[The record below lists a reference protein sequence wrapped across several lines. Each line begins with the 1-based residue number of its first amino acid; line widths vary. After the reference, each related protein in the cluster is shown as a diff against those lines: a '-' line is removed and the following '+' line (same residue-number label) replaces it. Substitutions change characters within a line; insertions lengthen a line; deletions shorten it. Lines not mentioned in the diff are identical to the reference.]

1 MIEETDTDI
10 EVRKYREAE
19 DARALGIELYPNL
32 AGTSINPLPTND
44 IDQYFADLG
53 AAVDG
58 VKDTVVGAAAG
69 VRQVAQEGIDS
80 TVDFLGERIKDFYR
94 VNGFGKALGATDEDE
109 EKYINGMYDSLL
121 QELDR
126 RGINTDLPLKSLQP
140 DTEIGIMSREMT
152 AYLTGFLMGKPSFK
166 KAEGLGDSVLD
177 TIGDWGYRLLSNV
190 RANSVGAHSLNVEE
204 ANLSQ
209 LAVEL
214 GFAQELNDYFA
225 EGSLADQAAEATA
238 DELAMRANPDMRGR
252 GDELTAE
259 ARLMRKVDT
268 ILEDNVAGATIAAAI
283 MAAAKSFKVAK
294 AFPKTTG
301 AVATGAVMAPDEGET
316 APVSAVSRAA
326 KPAMST
332 ADNMGGAARAV
343 DDAADLDELG
353 FFSQAQRAAE
363 GLGMDKGTGEQFRSM
378 LKKAGVKDDEL
389 KWTGLDVLLA
399 KDRVTKQ
406 QIIDHIDANRIELQE
421 RELVPAGPGDYE
433 QGTAQF
439 DQNSGEVIDDPIE
452 YEGRAEDWI
461 YDMNRID
468 PDDPESIKDEYWWE
482 PFQAALVAE
491 SGSGPDGLEN
501 AMRILEKIKKN
512 GYDSLAGLDRR
523 EADDALLAVAREEY
537 MQNPY
542 MRWVDEAG
550 RDAGI
555 GYEIVGNDDVG
566 YIIRDPDGVVVDTGS
581 DVPYSFN
588 EAMVRAERDAIDT
601 DRIGSSD
608 GGFEEDGFAQHQ
620 QYTQPGGDNYR
631 EILLSLPR
639 FEGDPDRATIMLS
652 DADQQEL
659 LVLEEKLA
667 KIDALAKQATPDML
681 RTTDLRLTPAET
693 QRLKELQEK
702 VRTVDGK
709 KRELL
714 GFRGGHYS
722 ERNLVVHARV
732 SDRTDNNGKK
742 VLYIEELQSDWGQ
755 RGRDDGF
762 FAPGTRDQKTIVD
775 EMNAL
780 YEPFVDELWEAITAE
795 NPGGFFQF
803 QTLDNLTGNSRTN
816 EKLRQLK
823 LYFRQTFD
831 DYSIITMKD
840 IARYVPEALQPSEA
854 TQGALDTANRVIK
867 LADEKKAATGLAK
880 GPFVT
885 STDKWV
891 TVAMKRM
898 LRKAIE
904 EGYDYVAWTPGQIQA
919 TRWNNKG
926 LITAYD
932 TVIPKNS
939 QKLVDRIDKGTKLE
953 TINIAF
959 PDDGGYYVIG
969 STSGSGG
976 PPTLAIPITAALR
989 NQAPG
994 GMPLF
999 SGAGAAV
1006 VGGGAAVSQRK
1017 GDDRQMEMQF

>member
-10 EVRKYREAE
+10 EVRKYT
-19 DARALGIELYPNL
+19 DAQAARDLGIELYPNL

-58 VKDTVVGAAAG
+58 VKDTAAGVVAG
-69 VRQVAQEGIDS
+69 VRQVAQEGIDT
-80 TVDFLGERIKDFYR
+80 TVDFMGERIKDFYR
-94 VNGFGKALGATDEDE
+94 INGFGKALGATDEAE
-109 EKYINGMYDSLL
+109 EEYISGMYDSLL

-152 AYLTGFLMGKPSFK
+152 AYLTGFLMSKPSFK

-268 ILEDNVAGATIAAAI
+268 VLEDNVAGATIAAAI

-301 AVATGAVMAPDEGET
+301 AVATGAVMAPEDGET
-316 APVSAVSRAA
+316 SPLSAAGRAA

-363 GLGMDKGTGEQFRSM
+363 GLGMEKGTGEQFLSM
-378 LKKAGVKDDEL
+378 LKKAGVKEDEL

-406 QIIDHIDANRIELQE
+406 EIIDHIDANRIELQE
-421 RELVPAGPGDYE
+421 RELVPADDDGYE
-433 QGTAQF
+433 SGIAQF
-439 DQNSGEVIDDPIE
+439 NANGGEVIDEPAD
-452 YEGRAEDWI
+452 YEWRTEDWI
-461 YDMNRID
+461 SDMNRID

-491 SGSGPDGLEN
+491 SGGGPDGLEN
-501 AMRILEKIKKN
+501 AMRILDKIKKN

-523 EADDALLAVAREEY
+523 EADDALLVVARDEY
-537 MQNPY
+537 MIEPY
-542 MRWVDEAG
+542 RRWVDEAN
-550 RDAGI
+550 
-555 GYEIVGNDDVG
+555 GYEIVGNDSIG

-608 GGFEEDGFAQHQ
+608 GGFEEDGYSQYQ
-620 QYTQPGGDNYR
+620 EYTQPGGDNYR

-659 LVLEEKLA
+659 LVLEQKLA

-693 QRLKELQEK
+693 QRLNELQQK
-702 VRTVDGK
+702 VRAVDGK

-762 FAPGTRDQKTIVD
+762 FATGARDQKTIVE

-780 YEPFVDELWEAITAE
+780 YEPFVDELWEALTAE
-795 NPGGFFQF
+795 NPGGFFQT

-831 DYSIITMKD
+831 DYSILTVSD
-840 IARYVPEALQPSEA
+840 IARAVPKALQPSEA
-854 TQGALDTANRVIK
+854 TQGALDIAGRVIK
-867 LADEKKAATGLAK
+867 LADEKRASGGLAK

-919 TRWNNKG
+919 DRWRNQG

-953 TINIAF
+953 VIQIDIPNDLKLSGNISVGT
-959 PDDGGYYVIG
+959 GG
-969 STSGSGG
+969 SQSQD
-976 PPTLAIPITAALR
+976 TLAIPITDAMR

-994 GMPLF
+994 GLPLF
-999 SGAGAAV
+999 SGGGAAV

>member
-10 EVRKYREAE
+10 EVRKYT
-19 DARALGIELYPNL
+19 DAKAARDLGIEPYPNL

-58 VKDTVVGAAAG
+58 VKDTAAGVVAG
-69 VRQVAQEGIDS
+69 VRQVAQEGIDT
-80 TVDFLGERIKDFYR
+80 TVDFMGERIKDFYR
-94 VNGFGKALGATDEDE
+94 INGFGKALGATDEAE
-109 EKYINGMYDSLL
+109 EEYISGMYDSLL
-121 QELDR
+121 QELES

-152 AYLTGFLMGKPSFK
+152 AYLTGFLMSKPSFK

-301 AVATGAVMAPDEGET
+301 AVVGGAAMAPDDGET
-316 APVSAVSRAA
+316 SPLSAAGRAA

-363 GLGMDKGTGEQFRSM
+363 GLGMEKGTGQQFRSM

-389 KWTGLDVLLA
+389 TWTGLDVLLA

-406 QIIDHIDANRIELQE
+406 EIIDHIDANRIELQE
-421 RELVPAGPGDYE
+421 RELVPTDDDGYE
-433 QGTAQF
+433 SGIAQF
-439 DQNSGEVIDDPIE
+439 NAIGGEVIDEPAD
-452 YEGRAEDWI
+452 YEWRTEDWVS
-461 YDMNRID
+461 DMNRID
-468 PDDPESIKDEYWWE
+468 PDDPESITEEYWWE
-482 PFQAALVAE
+482 QFQAALVAE

-501 AMRILEKIKKN
+501 AMRILDKIKKN

-523 EADDALLAVAREEY
+523 EADDALLVVARDEY
-537 MQNPY
+537 MAEPY
-542 MRWVDEAG
+542 RRWVDEAN
-550 RDAGI
+550 
-555 GYEIVGNDDVG
+555 GYEIVGNDSIG

-608 GGFEEDGFAQHQ
+608 GGFEEDGYAQHQ
-620 QYTQPGGDNYR
+620 EYTQPGGDNYR

-659 LVLEEKLA
+659 LVLQQRKA
-667 KIDALAKQATPDML
+667 AMDNQPPGVIDPGFMMTQKDLDRLRELEQA
-681 RTTDLRLTPAET
+681 A
-693 QRLKELQEK
+693 
-702 VRTVDGK
+702 RTVEGK

-762 FAPGTRDQKTIVD
+762 FVPGARDQKTIVD

-780 YEPFVDELWEAITAE
+780 FDPFVDELWEAITAD

-803 QTLDNLTGNSRTN
+803 QTLDNLSGQALTN
-816 EKLRQLK
+816 EKIRQIK
-823 LYFRQTFD
+823 LYFRHTFD
-831 DYSIITMKD
+831 DYSIISMAD
-840 IARYVPEALQPSEA
+840 VARYVPKALQPSEA
-854 TQGALDTANRVIK
+854 TQGALDTAGRVIK
-867 LADEKKAATGLAK
+867 LADEKRAATGLAK

-904 EGYDYVAWTPGQIQA
+904 EGYDYVAWTPGKVQA
-919 TRWNNKG
+919 DRWNNKG

-939 QKLVDRIDKGTKLE
+939 QKLLDRIDKGTKLE

-976 PPTLAIPITAALR
+976 QPTLAIPITDAMR

-994 GMPLF
+994 GLPLF
-999 SGAGAAV
+999 SGGGAAV
-1006 VGGGAAVSQRK
+1006 VGGGAAVSQ
-1017 GDDRQMEMQF
+1017 GQGESAQMEMQF

>member
-10 EVRKYREAE
+10 EVRKYT
-19 DARALGIELYPNL
+19 DAQAARDLGIEPYPNL

-58 VKDTVVGAAAG
+58 VKDTAAGVVAG
-69 VRQVAQEGIDS
+69 VRQVAQEGIDT
-80 TVDFLGERIKDFYR
+80 TVDFMGERIKDFYR
-94 VNGFGKALGATDEDE
+94 INGFGKALGATDEAE
-109 EKYINGMYDSLL
+109 EEYISGMYDSLL

-152 AYLTGFLMGKPSFK
+152 AYLTGFLMSKPSFK

-268 ILEDNVAGATIAAAI
+268 VLEDNVAGATIAAAI

-301 AVATGAVMAPDEGET
+301 AVATGAVMAPEDGET
-316 APVSAVSRAA
+316 SPLSAAGRAA

-363 GLGMDKGTGEQFRSM
+363 GLGMEKGTGEQFLSM
-378 LKKAGVKDDEL
+378 LKKAGVKEDEL

-406 QIIDHIDANRIELQE
+406 EIIDHIDANRIELQE
-421 RELVPAGPGDYE
+421 RELVPADDDGYE
-433 QGTAQF
+433 SGIAQF
-439 DQNSGEVIDDPIE
+439 NANGGEVIDEPAD
-452 YEGRAEDWI
+452 YEWRTEDWI
-461 YDMNRID
+461 SDMNRID

-491 SGSGPDGLEN
+491 SGGGPDGLEN
-501 AMRILEKIKKN
+501 AMRILDKIKKN

-523 EADDALLAVAREEY
+523 EADDALLVVARDEY
-537 MQNPY
+537 MIEPY
-542 MRWVDEAG
+542 RRWVDEAN
-550 RDAGI
+550 
-555 GYEIVGNDDVG
+555 GYEIVGNDSIG

-608 GGFEEDGFAQHQ
+608 GGFEEDGYSQYQ
-620 QYTQPGGDNYR
+620 EYTQPGGDNYR

-659 LVLEEKLA
+659 LVLEQKLA

-693 QRLKELQEK
+693 QRLNELQQK
-702 VRTVDGK
+702 VRAVDGK

-762 FAPGTRDQKTIVD
+762 FATGARDQKTIVE

-780 YEPFVDELWEAITAE
+780 YEPFVDELWEALTAE
-795 NPGGFFQF
+795 NPGGFFQT

-831 DYSIITMKD
+831 DYSILTVSD
-840 IARYVPEALQPSEA
+840 IARAVPKALQPSEA
-854 TQGALDTANRVIK
+854 TQGALDIAGRVIK
-867 LADEKKAATGLAK
+867 LADEKRASGGLAK

-919 TRWNNKG
+919 DRWRNQG

-953 TINIAF
+953 VIQIDIPNDLKLSGNISVGT
-959 PDDGGYYVIG
+959 GG
-969 STSGSGG
+969 SQSQD
-976 PPTLAIPITAALR
+976 TLAIPITDAMR

-994 GMPLF
+994 GLPLF
-999 SGAGAAV
+999 SGGGAAV

>member
-10 EVRKYREAE
+10 EVRKYT
-19 DARALGIELYPNL
+19 DAQAARDLGIELYPSL

-58 VKDTVVGAAAG
+58 VKDTAAGVVAG
-69 VRQVAQEGIDS
+69 VRQVAQEGIDT
-80 TVDFLGERIKDFYR
+80 TVDFMGERIKDFYR
-94 VNGFGKALGATDEDE
+94 INGFGKALGATDEAE
-109 EKYINGMYDSLL
+109 EEYISGMYDSLL

-152 AYLTGFLMGKPSFK
+152 AYLTGFLMSKPSFK

-268 ILEDNVAGATIAAAI
+268 VLEDNVAGATIAAAI

-301 AVATGAVMAPDEGET
+301 AVATGAVMAPEDGET
-316 APVSAVSRAA
+316 SPLSAAGRAA

-363 GLGMDKGTGEQFRSM
+363 GLGMEKGTGEQFLSM
-378 LKKAGVKDDEL
+378 LKKAGVKEDEL

-406 QIIDHIDANRIELQE
+406 EIIDHIDANRIELQE
-421 RELVPAGPGDYE
+421 RELVPADDDGYE
-433 QGTAQF
+433 SGIAQF
-439 DQNSGEVIDDPIE
+439 NANGGEVIDEPAD
-452 YEGRAEDWI
+452 YEWRTEDWI
-461 YDMNRID
+461 SDMNRID

-491 SGSGPDGLEN
+491 SGGGPDGLEN
-501 AMRILEKIKKN
+501 AMRILDKIKKN

-523 EADDALLAVAREEY
+523 EADDALLVVARDEY
-537 MQNPY
+537 MIEPY
-542 MRWVDEAG
+542 RRWVDEAN
-550 RDAGI
+550 
-555 GYEIVGNDDVG
+555 GYEIVGNDSIG

-608 GGFEEDGFAQHQ
+608 GGFEEDGYSQYQ
-620 QYTQPGGDNYR
+620 EYTQPGGDNYR

-659 LVLEEKLA
+659 LVLEQKLA

-693 QRLKELQEK
+693 QRLNELQQK
-702 VRTVDGK
+702 VRAVDGK

-762 FAPGTRDQKTIVD
+762 FATGARDQKTIVE

-780 YEPFVDELWEAITAE
+780 YEPFVDELWEALTAE
-795 NPGGFFQF
+795 NPGGFFQT

-831 DYSIITMKD
+831 DYSILTVSD
-840 IARYVPEALQPSEA
+840 IARAVPKALQPSEA
-854 TQGALDTANRVIK
+854 TQGALDIAGRVIK
-867 LADEKKAATGLAK
+867 LADEKRASGGLAK

-919 TRWNNKG
+919 DRWRNQG

-953 TINIAF
+953 VIQIDIPNDLKLSGNISVGT
-959 PDDGGYYVIG
+959 GG
-969 STSGSGG
+969 SQSQD
-976 PPTLAIPITAALR
+976 TLAIPITDAMR

-994 GMPLF
+994 GLPLF
-999 SGAGAAV
+999 SGGGAAV

>member
-10 EVRKYREAE
+10 EVRKYT
-19 DARALGIELYPNL
+19 DAQAARDLGIELYPNL

-58 VKDTVVGAAAG
+58 VKDTAAGVVAG
-69 VRQVAQEGIDS
+69 VRQVAQEGIDT
-80 TVDFLGERIKDFYR
+80 TVDFMGERIKDFYR
-94 VNGFGKALGATDEDE
+94 INGFGKALGATDEAE
-109 EKYINGMYDSLL
+109 EEYISGMYDSLL

-152 AYLTGFLMGKPSFK
+152 AYLTGFLMSKPSFK

-268 ILEDNVAGATIAAAI
+268 VLEDNVAGATIAAAI

-301 AVATGAVMAPDEGET
+301 AVATGAVMAPEDGET
-316 APVSAVSRAA
+316 SPLSAAGRAA

-363 GLGMDKGTGEQFRSM
+363 GLGMEKGTGEQFLSM
-378 LKKAGVKDDEL
+378 LKKAGVKEDEL

-406 QIIDHIDANRIELQE
+406 EIIDHIDANRIELQE
-421 RELVPAGPGDYE
+421 RELVPADDDGYE
-433 QGTAQF
+433 SGIAQF
-439 DQNSGEVIDDPIE
+439 NANGGEVIDEPAD
-452 YEGRAEDWI
+452 YEWRTEDWI
-461 YDMNRID
+461 SDMNRID

-491 SGSGPDGLEN
+491 SGGGPDGLEN
-501 AMRILEKIKKN
+501 AMRILDKIKKN

-523 EADDALLAVAREEY
+523 EADDALLVVARDEY
-537 MQNPY
+537 MIEPY
-542 MRWVDEAG
+542 RRWVDEAN
-550 RDAGI
+550 
-555 GYEIVGNDDVG
+555 GYEIVGNDSIG

-608 GGFEEDGFAQHQ
+608 GGFEEDGYSQYQ
-620 QYTQPGGDNYR
+620 EYTQPGGDNYR

-659 LVLEEKLA
+659 LVLEQKLA

-693 QRLKELQEK
+693 QRLNELQQK
-702 VRTVDGK
+702 VRAVDGK

-762 FAPGTRDQKTIVD
+762 FATGARDQKTIVE

-780 YEPFVDELWEAITAE
+780 YEPFVDELWEALTAE
-795 NPGGFFQF
+795 NPGGFFQT

-831 DYSIITMKD
+831 DYSILTVSD
-840 IARYVPEALQPSEA
+840 IARAVPKALQPSEA
-854 TQGALDTANRVIK
+854 TQGALDIAGRVIK
-867 LADEKKAATGLAK
+867 LADEKKASGGLAK

-919 TRWNNKG
+919 DRWRNQG

-953 TINIAF
+953 VIQIDIPNDLKLSGNISVGT
-959 PDDGGYYVIG
+959 GG
-969 STSGSGG
+969 SQSQD
-976 PPTLAIPITAALR
+976 TLAIPITDAMR

-994 GMPLF
+994 GLPLF
-999 SGAGAAV
+999 SGGGAAV